1 LKELKI
7 LTKEPILQKTP
18 LRVLHRRADKYRKRR
33 VKEISWKV
41 IKRKKLMLKI
51 KAEAGLYIKELI
63 NGDQGRT
70 KPSVQ
75 EILGNKVK
83 KISLDVIK
91 IHVKR

>member
-1 LKELKI
+1 
-7 LTKEPILQKTP
+7 
-18 LRVLHRRADKYRKRR
+18 RS

-41 IKRKKLMLKI
+41 LGRKKLVLKV

-63 NGDQGRT
+63 TGDEGRT

-83 KISLDVIK
+83 KINLDVIK
-91 IHVKR
+91 IHVKKFW